1 MAGPKTELVDEI
13 RMVSLYGN
21 KADGYLWSL
30 LKLLRFVDSWF
41 IGNAPM
47 LKQYFG
53 KMEYEIAKQR
63 ISELVAVKESNEKA
77 EKDFDNLCD
86 FEAVAV

>member
-1 MAGPKTELVDEI
+1 
-13 RMVSLYGN
+13 MVALFRHT
-21 KADGYLWSL
+21 ADGYLWSL

-53 KMEYEIAKQR
+53 KAEYEMAKQK
-63 ISELVAVKESNEKA
+63 ISQLVAVKESGEKA
-77 EKDFDNLCD
+77 EQDFDNLCD
-86 FEAVAV
+86 LEAVAV

>member
-1 MAGPKTELVDEI
+1 
-13 RMVSLYGN
+13 MVSLYGN
-21 KADGYLWSL
+21 KPDGFLWSL

-41 IGNAPM
+41 IGNSPM

-53 KMEYEIAKQR
+53 KMEYEMAKQKL
-63 ISELVAVKESNEKA
+63 SELVAVKENNENP

-86 FEAVAV
+86 LEAIAV